1 MTQITYQNPN
11 IRFRQGLRY
20 HGTWEHDCWIDGKQ
34 HKLVVG
40 DNSYD
45 GRREY
50 FSGLS
55 DEEFVRDVVG
65 RRDTICFTDNNVV
78 PDELVVAFNEWR
90 RVVHVERVLRLT
102 SQPER
107 YGVIHPNDPSLLPF
121 PTVVP
126 VVYRQGAGW
135 IRTGLK
141 KNFQ

>member
-20 HGTWEHDCWIDGKQ
+20 HGAWEHDCWIDGKQ

-55 DEEFVRDVVG
+55 DEVRSGCRWSKRHD
-65 RRDTICFTDNNVV
+65 
-78 PDELVVAFNEWR
+78 L
-90 RVVHVERVLRLT
+90 L
-102 SQPER
+102 
-107 YGVIHPNDPSLLPF
+107 YGQQ
-121 PTVVP
+121 
-126 VVYRQGAGW
+126 RGA
-135 IRTGLK
+135 R
-141 KNFQ
+141 

>member
-34 HKLVVG
+34 RKLVVG

-90 RVVHVERVLRLT
+90 HVVHVERVLSLT

-126 VVYRQGAGW
+126 VVYRQSAGW
-135 IRTGLK
+135 IRK
-141 KNFQ
+141 RKI